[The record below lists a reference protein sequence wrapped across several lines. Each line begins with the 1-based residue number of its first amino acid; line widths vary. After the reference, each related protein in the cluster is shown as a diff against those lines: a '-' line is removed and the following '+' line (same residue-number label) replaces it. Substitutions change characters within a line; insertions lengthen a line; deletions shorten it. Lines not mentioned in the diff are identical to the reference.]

1 MKAKQQT
8 KNAKKPQRK
17 LPDLAPKKDVR
28 GGVGEFVMTS
38 TISSSSSTLPK

>member
-1 MKAKQQT
+1 MKAKQKD

-28 GGVGEFVMTS
+28 GGVGEFVITS
-38 TISSSSSTLPK
+38 TTDKSTVKL